1 MLALTIHHN
10 VRLDRSQRYKLHE
23 GEDLVVVGVSV
34 PVWFFNKTTSEP
46 AKEIFCKYYLKNT
59 GSEAPIRNLPDG
71 YEITIPNRPAEKP
84 RIITNDQ
91 WRVMT
96 QEQRDEYYSQCVPEV
111 SSKNLLDI
119 SDGGAKNLTYRE
131 QNQIKQDN
139 EMMRIMH
146 YVCIGDMDNMNN

>member
-10 VRLDRSQRYKLHE
+10 VRLDRNQRYKLHE
-23 GEDLVVVGVSV
+23 GHDLVVVGVSV

-59 GSEAPIRNLPDG
+59 KTETPIRHLPDG
-71 YEITIPNRPAEKP
+71 YEITIPNRPAETP
-84 RIITNDQ
+84 RTITNEQ
-91 WRVMT
+91 WRNLT
-96 QEQRDEYYSQCVPEV
+96 QEQRDDYYSRCVPEV

-119 SDGGAKNLTYRE
+119 PDGGAKNLTYRE
-131 QNQIKQDN
+131 QNQIKQDD

-146 YVCIGDMDNMNN
+146 YVCIGDVDDMNT